1 MPSRTI
7 RRGEAMATEGRF
19 GTGANRLG
27 RYVDL
32 FVASFIGLYFEMLL
46 VRWLA
51 AEVRLFS
58 YFKNL
63 TMMAAFMGLA
73 IGFALAKR
81 DKDHLQWF
89 VPLLLLYVPLV
100 LTLSYLT
107 GYKGVVM
114 PEGGEF
120 VWRTATLPPAISTPV
135 FVLVVILFFVY
146 TMLLLL
152 PLGQLTGRLM
162 EGLPSLSAYM
172 VNILGSLAGIWAFAG
187 VSYVYWPP
195 WAWFALGFVVLLW
208 FLYRSRRAL
217 VIGVASA
224 VVGVVILVF
233 AQGETLWSPYYRLD
247 LSPLWTDA
255 QGAAVPEESGYNL
268 YANQIGHMAAVNLS
282 PEYLASHPEYAEA
295 FHPYLVIYDL
305 PYMLRPVKKVLVVGS
320 GMGNDVAAALR
331 YGVQR
336 VDAVEIDPLIYD
348 LGLRLHPER
357 PYSEPEVSVIVDDAR
372 SYLAKTDERYDLIVF
387 GILDS
392 QTMLSGMSSVR
403 LDNFVYTV
411 EGLRQAKEHLNE
423 GGMIELTFLVERWW
437 IKQRLA
443 QALAEVFGQPPIQ
456 LGVAG
461 TAWTTYISGYDVEA
475 GELTALCEDLGC
487 IVEPPLTFDP
497 VPLATDD
504 WPYLYLERRGIPTPY
519 WVVLLVV
526 VAIAWVSAR
535 RFFPEARRI
544 DWHFFFLGGAF
555 MLIEFKSITELA
567 LLFGSTWIVN
577 AIAVSAVLGTVLLA
591 NLMVSRIRRVNV
603 KVLYIFLFVFLI
615 LGFVLPLEWFLPHGS
630 VVRWVVSSF
639 LMGVP
644 LFFASAI
651 FATSLKQSQD
661 VMEAFSSNFLG
672 SAVGGMLEYGS
683 LVFGIGSLYVF
694 GAVLYV
700 LAWLAGR
707 RVDS

>member
-1 MPSRTI
+1 V
-7 RRGEAMATEGRF
+7 ATEGHS
-19 GTGANRLG
+19 GVVAGRLG

-32 FVASFIGLYFEMLL
+32 FVASFVGLYFEMLL

-73 IGFALAKR
+73 VGFALAKR
-81 DKDHLQWF
+81 DKDYLRWF
-89 VPLLLLYVPLV
+89 APLLLFYVPLV
-100 LTLSYLT
+100 LILSYLT
-107 GYKGVVM
+107 GYKGLVM
-114 PEGGEF
+114 PGGGEF
-120 VWRTATLPPAISTPV
+120 VWKTATLPSIISTPV
-135 FVLVVILFFVY
+135 FVLIVILFFVY

-162 EGLPSLSAYM
+162 MGLPSLPAYM

-187 VSYVYWPP
+187 VSYARWSP

-217 VIGVASA
+217 ILGVASTI
-224 VVGVVILVF
+224 VGVAVLVF
-233 AQGETLWSPYYRLD
+233 TQGETVWSPYYRLD

-255 QGAAVPEESGYNL
+255 QGASVPKESGYNL

-282 PEYLASHPEYAEA
+282 SEYLMSHPEYAEA

-305 PYMLRPVKKVLVVGS
+305 PYMLRPAKKVLVVGS
-320 GMGNDVAAALR
+320 GMGNDVAAAR
-331 YGVQR
+331 RHGAQR

-348 LGLRLHPER
+348 LGLRLHPEQ
-357 PYSEPEVSVIVDDAR
+357 PYSAPEVNVIVDDAR

-411 EGLRQAKEHLNE
+411 EGLKQAKEHLNE

-443 QALAEVFGQPPIQ
+443 QVLTQVFGQPPIQ
-456 LGVAG
+456 LGIAD
-461 TAWTTYISGYDVEA
+461 TAWTTYVSGYDVEV
-475 GELTALCEDLGC
+475 GELAALCEDIGC
-487 IVEPPLTFDP
+487 AVEPPLTFDP

-504 WPYLYLERRGIPTPY
+504 WPYLYLERRSIPTPY

-535 RFFPEARRI
+535 RFFPEARRV

-591 NLMVSRIRRVNV
+591 NLMVSRVRRVNV
-603 KVLYIFLFVFLI
+603 KMLYILLFVFLI
-615 LGFVLPLEWFLPHGS
+615 LGFVLPLELLLPHGS
-630 VVRWVVSSF
+630 VVRLVVSSF

-651 FATSLKQSQD
+651 FANSLKRSQD
-661 VMEAFSSNFLG
+661 VTVAFSSNFLG
-672 SAVGGMLEYGS
+672 SAVGGMLEYSS
-683 LVFGIGSLYVF
+683 LVFGIGGLYVF
-694 GAVLYV
+694 GAALYV
-700 LAWLAGR
+700 FAWLAGR
-707 RVDS
+707 RAVS